1 MICMSPLVSVPS
13 ERFFFTPPNN
23 CRVSDCLI
31 SSYPQTP
38 GAMLCH
44 SFSKIFGSSESSLI
58 CLSSSSL
65 TSRLSNVSSSGSM
78 LLTSIARSNL
88 VCIAPV
94 CEGTG
99 TSFKT
104 PISLTLLPG
113 VVLSSILG
121 STKSSFRNT
130 EILLGCSPPSS
141 ASGDSSTT
149 ILWAS
154 TMSLLISL
162 KPPFLTQEHLVGS
175 LNVFSICKTEITEPH
190 EGHSNLAFAN
200 CGLTSLAC
208 RTMTSTVINVL
219 RCLDLRSLILIKCVA
234 GRSKSLTR
242 GLFTMPSSSS
252 AKSRICKISSGDDSR
267 LSASSCENEERSLK
281 LMKTTFLPPLMYFP
295 SSFL

>member
-121 STKSSFRNT
+121 STRSSFRNT
-130 EILLGCSPPSS
+130 EILLGCSPPSN
-141 ASGDSSTT
+141 ASGDSSITN
-149 ILWAS
+149 LCAS
-154 TMSLLISL
+154 TISFDSIL
-162 KPPFLTQEHLVGS
+162 KLDFHPHEHLEGS
-175 LNVFSICKTEITEPH
+175 LNLLSICKTDNIAPQF
-190 EGHSNLAFAN
+190 GHSNFALTT
-200 CGLTSLAC
+200 CGLTSDAC
-208 RTMTSTVINVL
+208 
-219 RCLDLRSLILIKCVA
+219 
-234 GRSKSLTR
+234 LTI
-242 GLFTMPSSSS
+242 PSIQS
-252 AKSRICKISSGDDSR
+252 
-267 LSASSCENEERSLK
+267 N
-281 LMKTTFLPPLMYFP
+281 
-295 SSFL
+295 